1 MPNLPKENEDIKLS
15 NNLCQIVIQ
24 VNSKFKTSDNGWKID
39 FNNKTK
45 NNQDKKKTVRLKNK
59 LNIFFLII

>member
-45 NNQDKKKTVRLKNK
+45 NNQDKKKAVRLKNK